1 MFLLKSGKGPK
12 SLGNKAF
19 RSSCSILDKIS
30 RIKLVS
36 VVVLVVVSSNLK
48 PGGKND
54 FTSSCLILS
63 IVSSGLLLNG
73 LEGPLLL

>member
-1 MFLLKSGKGPK
+1 MVLLKSGKGPK
-12 SLGNKAF
+12 SLGKRAF

-63 IVSSGLLLNG
+63 IVSRPLLKG